1 MLCVSQIKEMFFLLL
16 VIPFFM
22 STMHSVSFA
31 NWYVSLGTEEIWS

>member
-1 MLCVSQIKEMFFLLL
+1 MLCVSQVKEMFFFITSHP
-16 VIPFFM
+16 VFM